1 MQNLH
6 VLSISRYL
14 MVPRHICTLLVR
26 MCACVYIYIY
36 IWPVLILVCTNRY
49 TLVHLSQISSTAYM
63 LYWRMSNGSSFHCVN
78 PLGFFALFPP
88 LSCFFLS
95 QKGVV
100 AHMGIPVCIAVQCTH
115 VITCW
120 NDGLKLCQIT
130 ESNGKVRVS
139 MSSCYC
145 WWPESCTSL
154 FSQVNSPKGR

>member
-26 MCACVYIYIY
+26 MCAYACIYIY
-36 IWPVLILVCTNRY
+36 TYDLFWYLY
-49 TLVHLSQISSTAYM
+49 TQIGTPWYTYISQICSTAYM

-145 WWPESCTSL
+145 WWPESCTIL
-154 FSQVNSPKGR
+154 FSQVNSP